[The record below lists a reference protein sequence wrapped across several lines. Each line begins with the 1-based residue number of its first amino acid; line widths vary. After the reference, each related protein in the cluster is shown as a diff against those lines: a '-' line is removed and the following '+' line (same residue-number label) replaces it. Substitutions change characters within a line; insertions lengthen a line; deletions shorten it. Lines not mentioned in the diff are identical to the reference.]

1 MAHIDV
7 EDNATMPFEQRS
19 GDVQTSFDI
28 GSLESHKWVRAIV
41 LSINWFLQILKM
53 ARENYWKVK

>member
-1 MAHIDV
+1 
-7 EDNATMPFEQRS
+7 MPFEQRS

-41 LSINWFLQILKM
+41 LSINWFLQIVKM
-53 ARENYWKVK
+53 TRENDWKVK